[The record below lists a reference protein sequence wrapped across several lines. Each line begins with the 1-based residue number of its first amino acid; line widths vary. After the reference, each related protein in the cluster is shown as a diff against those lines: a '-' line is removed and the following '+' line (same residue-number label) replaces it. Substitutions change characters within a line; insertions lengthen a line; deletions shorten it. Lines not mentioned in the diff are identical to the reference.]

1 MVLRQYTGKVYF
13 YHDNIEEEVGEFTL
27 YYVDMFSN
35 CTGSGRST
43 RGKRIPVY
51 IDNGE
56 QVKQVGEAYFD
67 IEDIECSGSGGTS
80 IIPIT
85 GKVYLRG

>member
-35 CTGSGRST
+35 CSGSGRST
-43 RGKRIPVY
+43 RGKRIPVF
-51 IDNGE
+51 INN
-56 QVKQVGEAYFD
+56 KQVGEAYFD
-67 IEDIECSGSGGTS
+67 IEDIECSSSGGTR

-85 GKVYLRG
+85 GKIYLRG